1 MKVLVTGHHGYIGS
15 ITAPALV
22 EAGHDVVGIDTFY
35 YRGCD
40 FGSDIGRRRVSHR

>member
-15 ITAPALV
+15 VLAPYLAD
-22 EAGHDVVGIDTFY
+22 AGHDVTGLDTRF

-40 FGSDIGRRRVSHR
+40 FGADAGGHRGR